1 MIKGEISNETPPRII
16 VTIDVVVQSDINT
29 AKNVFGKPKTSRT
42 VTGLNNAQLSKLW
55 NAAFNYGLAIELAAF
70 SADGWV
76 QADVDKLMA
85 RLDNRGGNPFN
96 YAELYD
102 SFQDLVSE
110 LPYRPNLKA
119 VIDLPNQVA
128 RYGSWGLDLNNL

>member
-29 AKNVFGKPKTSRT
+29 AKSVFGKPKTSRT

-76 QADVDKLMA
+76 QADVDKLMT

>member
-1 MIKGEISNETPPRII
+1 MINGNISNETPPRII
-16 VTIDVVVQSDINT
+16 VAMEVVARSETMT
-29 AKNVFGKPKTSRT
+29 AKTLFGKTKTARK
-42 VTGLNNAQLSKLW
+42 VTGLNNAELSKLW
-55 NAAFNYGLAIELAAF
+55 NSSFNYGLAIELAAF
-70 SADGWV
+70 EDEGWT
-76 QADVDKLMA
+76 QEDVDKLMT

-96 YAELYD
+96 YAELYG
-102 SFQDLVSE
+102 SFHDLVGE